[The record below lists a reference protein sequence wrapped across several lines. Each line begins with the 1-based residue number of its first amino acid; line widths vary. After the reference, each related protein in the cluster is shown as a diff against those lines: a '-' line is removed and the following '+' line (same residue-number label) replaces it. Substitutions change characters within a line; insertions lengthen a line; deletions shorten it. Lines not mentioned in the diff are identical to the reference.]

1 MPARSRMDEITAG
14 LTAPQVEA
22 VTFGDGPLLVVAG
35 AGSGKTRV
43 ITRRIACL
51 MERKVPPDRIVAVT
65 FTNKAADE
73 MRRRVE
79 ALVGQAV
86 YVTTFHSFCARFLR
100 KEAGRIGREP
110 SFTIYDRADSLR
122 TIRRL
127 LKEMELDE
135 KVFGAADMMDFIS
148 VRKDRV
154 ISPLMAEEKAFG
166 YEEQTRAHLYRRYE
180 EVLAGC
186 NALDF
191 DDLLLKTL
199 DVLGNCPDVLDRYQR
214 KYMHVLVDEYQD
226 TNLPQHLIARALQG
240 RYHNITAVGDP
251 DQMIYT
257 WRGARLENLL
267 DFEEDFPG
275 THIVLLERNYRSTAN
290 ILRVAGGC
298 IAHNTLRHEKTLWTE
313 EGPGEPVVVREFEN
327 SYDEGRWVAGQ
338 VSDLISEGTQP
349 REIAVFYRTKYQSL
363 PLEVAFAKLSLPHQ
377 VVDSVGFFDR
387 SQVKDLRAYLQLL
400 INPRDDV
407 SCLRTINTPPRGIG
421 DRTVERLQ
429 QEATRRRVSL
439 MEMVRTAEE
448 VGDLS
453 ARAKAA
459 VARFWHLYQRL
470 GELDRSNVRD
480 LLRKLLEM
488 TQYVEGH
495 AAADQEDA
503 QEVVDMFLGYAR
515 QYDETSP
522 DGGLMGFLEQAAL
535 VSDVD
540 GWNAQASAVPFMTLH
555 SAKGLEF
562 DAVFIVGLEE
572 ELLPHRRALED
583 DLHGSDVAALE
594 EERRLFYVGMT
605 RARKRLAISY
615 ALRRMSQG
623 REMESGP
630 SRFLA
635 ELPADGVRREA
646 IQPAGVFSGS
656 RFSRE
661 METVLKRKQPALRIT
676 EPGARLGKGTRV
688 SHDTYGEGE
697 IIEVNPMGSR
707 HLVRV
712 KFARARLDGAGAQP
726 GGHRAGLSGAHRP
739 RLALAARS
747 SDVVRCSLFVA
758 REYRPLL

>member
-1 MPARSRMDEITAG
+1 MPALSRMDEITAG
-14 LTAPQVEA
+14 LTPPQVEA
-22 VTFGDGPLLVVAG
+22 VTYGDGPLLVVAG

-51 MERKVPPDRIVAVT
+51 LERGVPPECVVAVT

-79 ALVGQAV
+79 AMVGEAV

-100 KEAGRIGREP
+100 KEAGRLGRES

-122 TIRRL
+122 VVRRL
-127 LKEMELDE
+127 LKDMELDE
-135 KVFGAADMMDFIS
+135 EVFGAADMIDYIS
-148 VRKDRV
+148 VRKDRIV
-154 ISPLMAEEKAFG
+154 SPHVAEEKAFG
-166 YEEQTRAHLYRRYE
+166 YEEQTRAHFYRRYE
-180 EVLAGC
+180 EVLAQS

-199 DVLGNCPDVLDRYQR
+199 EVFSACPDVLERYQR
-214 KYMHVLVDEYQD
+214 KYRHVLIDEYQD
-226 TNLPQHLIARALQG
+226 TNLPQHLLGRALQG
-240 RYHNITAVGDP
+240 HHHNITAVGDP

-267 DFEEDFPG
+267 EFEEDFPG
-275 THIVLLERNYRSTAN
+275 THIVLLERNYRSTGN
-290 ILRVAGGC
+290 ILAAAGAC
-298 IAHNTLRHEKTLWTE
+298 IKHNTLRHEKTLWTE
-313 EGPGEPVVVREFEN
+313 EGPGEPVLLRAFEDA
-327 SYDEGRWVAGQ
+327 YDEGRWVAQ
-338 VSDLISEGTQP
+338 HVAELIDRGTEP

-363 PLEVAFAKLSLPHQ
+363 PLEDAFAKLSLPHQ

-400 INPRDDV
+400 VNPRDDV
-407 SCLRTINTPPRGIG
+407 ACLRVINTPPRGIG
-421 DRTVERLQ
+421 DKTIERLQ
-429 QEATRRRVSL
+429 QEAGRRRVSL
-439 MEMVRTAEE
+439 MEMARMADE

-453 ARAKAA
+453 ARAKSA
-459 VARFWHLYQRL
+459 VGRFWHLYQRL

-488 TQYVEGH
+488 TQYVESH
-495 AAADQEDA
+495 PDTDRADA

-515 QYDETSP
+515 QFDETNP
-522 DGGLMGFLEQAAL
+522 DGGLIGFLEQAAL

-540 GWNAQASAVPFMTLH
+540 GWSAQASAVPFMTLH

-583 DLHGSDVAALE
+583 DLHESEGGALE

-615 ALRRMSQG
+615 ALKRMFQG
-623 REMESGP
+623 RETECSP

-635 ELPADGVRREA
+635 ELPEEGVRRETGEA
-646 IQPAGVFSGS
+646 ASVFGGT

-661 METVLKRKQPALRIT
+661 METVLKRKQPTLRIT
-676 EPGARLGKGTRV
+676 EPGAKLGKGTRV
-688 SHDTYGEGE
+688 RHDTYGAGE

-712 KFARARLDGAGAQP
+712 KFAAHGSMALVLNPEDIARG
-726 GGHRAGLSGAHRP
+726 
-739 RLALAARS
+739 
-747 SDVVRCSLFVA
+747 
-758 REYRPLL
+758 